1 MNMSDKMSGRVLIT
15 DDEADVRWTLVHLM
29 RRHGF
34 EPIEATTGKAALGI
48 LRTESVDVVLADVNM
63 PEMNGLE
70 LLKEVQKIG
79 RGTPVILITG
89 FGSIE
94 SAVEA
99 IRNGAQDYVTKPFD
113 PERLGLAVRR
123 ALRTA
128 AAAALGM
135 GCSRHKRPCPG
146 GSGHNGSLGEVMG
159 ASQRISQLIAD
170 VELVAPTNFTVLIT
184 GETGTGK
191 EVVADSIHRLSHR
204 AKAAFMPVDCGS
216 ITPTLMES
224 ELFGHEKGSYTGAHQ
239 SQAGKLEMASGGTL
253 FLDEIANLS
262 FPLQAKL
269 LRALEERKIWRIG
282 GTRPID
288 VDIRVIVAAHRDL
301 GSMVLAKQFRKD
313 LYYRLNEFSMVIPP
327 LRERPDDIMFLAKR
341 FLEYA
346 KADLGKDIRGFS
358 DEAAALL
365 LSFDWPGNVREL
377 RNIIRRAA
385 LRAEDKGLQPLVIT
399 RENLAISPGAFLRSR
414 PIPETGKAPSAQGRF
429 FEAAPELGEPA
440 RGPDGSV
447 HRPSLRQTVQRTVS
461 HVEKQVI
468 TEALIQ
474 TKGNKAE
481 AARMLGVDYKTMHTK
496 MKKYE
501 ICQRED
507 KGLQPLVQPAKG
519 ESYVQT

>member
-1 MNMSDKMSGRVLIT
+1 MNTSDKVSGRVLIT
-15 DDEADVRWTLVHLM
+15 DDEADVRWALVHLM
-29 RRHGF
+29 RLNGCD
-34 EPIEATTGKAALGI
+34 PIEAASGKGALEI
-48 LRTESVDVVLADVNM
+48 LRTEKVDVVLADVSM

-70 LLKEVQKIG
+70 LLKEIQKLD

-99 IRNGAQDYVTKPFD
+99 MKNGAQDYVTKPFD
-113 PERLGLAVRR
+113 PERLALAVRR
-123 ALRTA
+123 ALRRRSSQHTR
-128 AAAALGM
+128 
-135 GCSRHKRPCPG
+135 SRPG
-146 GSGHNGSLGEVMG
+146 GSGHNESLGEVMG
-159 ASQRISQLIAD
+159 ASERIAQLIAD

-191 EVVADSIHRLSHR
+191 EVVVESIHRLSHR
-204 AKAAFMPVDCGS
+204 AKGSFVPVDCGS
-216 ITPTLMES
+216 IASTLMES

-239 SQAGKLEMASGGTL
+239 SQPGKMEIASGGTL
-253 FLDEIANLS
+253 FLDEISNLS
-262 FPLQAKL
+262 FPLQTKL

-282 GTRPID
+282 GTKPID
-288 VDIRVIVAAHRDL
+288 VDIRVIAAANRDL
-301 GSMVLAKQFRKD
+301 GAMVLAKQFRKD

-358 DEAAALL
+358 QEAVELL

-377 RNIIRRAA
+377 RNVIRRAA
-385 LRAEDKGLQPLVIT
+385 LRCDTYIT
-399 RENLAISPGAFLRSR
+399 RETVAISPEREIASYLGGDLLASGHGR
-414 PIPETGKAPSAQGRF
+414 PAIHMGKSVGGLNCAAQ
-429 FEAAPELGEPA
+429 
-440 RGPDGSV
+440 
-447 HRPSLRQTVQRTVS
+447 RPSLRQTVQQTVS

-468 TEALIQ
+468 MEVLIQ

-481 AARMLGVDYKTMHTK
+481 AARMLSVDYKTIHAK
-496 MKKYE
+496 VKKYE
-501 ICQRED
+501 IGQ
-507 KGLQPLVQPAKG
+507 LVKG